1 MVCDPTRPSLNEVAS
16 SAGVSSR
23 ARLVDVLDKLAN
35 GWKMD
40 RLDELLPPNWKA
52 GQSG

>member
-1 MVCDPTRPSLNEVAS
+1 MGSDN
-16 SAGVSSR
+16 
-23 ARLVDVLDKLAN
+23 KLAN

-52 GQSG
+52 GQQG